1 MLRRMVA
8 TGCGLFAGVGLSA
21 GRESA
26 ARGTEGRREKAKDDQ
41 QRTNAREDVMLAGAH
56 VFIVRGVERVGIVFC
71 GEEERTRT

>member
-41 QRTNAREDVMLAGAH
+41 EGAEARVETVVASAH
-56 VFIVRGVERVGIVFC
+56 NFIVRGVRREGIVFC